1 MTTIILEPTVQ
12 ESFADGGTDAKNATG
27 AAPVS
32 QPTLPDDDTA
42 SFQTECPV
50 LPNDNKHLL
59 ELQLMNRWSTVTYR
73 SMCTPVAKDDYVW
86 QIKVPSMAINFDFLM
101 NGLLAIT
108 AFEIGSTFDNAPY
121 VHAAVEYQTLAIGS
135 FRKQLQDVH
144 PNMIEPILCFSL
156 MLMVL
161 ALASAQCR
169 LSSRPS
175 VPTEP
180 HNASASSSPADADM
194 VASTFIHFELLRGC
208 GVVLEGHAQ
217 YLAESPYIRRLKRFE
232 ELPLTALDPAM
243 ESAITKLTEANE
255 ARIISSVGEPYE
267 HRVKQIAHWEVCKKA
282 ISLLRECFAK
292 CANEDY
298 CGYVLGWLNM
308 AGEDYINAIKDNDNV
323 ALLVLVY
330 WGVLIQTL
338 GHQVWWARHYGRLL
352 ANEIS
357 SRRNANV
364 TEPDPITDDLIL
376 LAREFVNQT
385 ARSTAV

>member
-1 MTTIILEPTVQ
+1 
-12 ESFADGGTDAKNATG
+12 
-27 AAPVS
+27 
-32 QPTLPDDDTA
+32 
-42 SFQTECPV
+42 
-50 LPNDNKHLL
+50 
-59 ELQLMNRWSTVTYR
+59 
-73 SMCTPVAKDDYVW
+73 MCTPVAKDDYVW
-86 QIKVPSMAINFDFLM
+86 QIKVPSMAMNFDFLM
-101 NGLLAIT
+101 KGLLAIT
-108 AFEIGSTFDNAPY
+108 AFEIGSTFNSAPY

-135 FRKQLQDVH
+135 FRNQLHDVH

-169 LSSRPS
+169 LSPQSSISTGPQ
-175 VPTEP
+175 
-180 HNASASSSPADADM
+180 NASESSLLSDADM

-217 YLAESPYIRRLKRFE
+217 YLADSPYIQRLKRFE

-255 ARIISSVGEPYE
+255 ARIITSVGEPHE
-267 HRVKQIAHWEVCKKA
+267 HRVKQIAYWDICKNA
-282 ISLLRECFAK
+282 ISLLRKCFAK

-308 AGEDYINAIKDNDNV
+308 AGEDYIKAIKANDNV
-323 ALLVLVY
+323 ALLILMY

-338 GHQVWWARHYGRLL
+338 GHHLWWAKDYGGLL

-357 SRRNANV
+357 SRRKANGSR
-364 TEPDPITDDLIL
+364 PDPITDDLIL
-376 LAREFVNQT
+376 LAQEWMNQT
-385 ARSTAV
+385 ARGTAV